1 MLQKGSLN
9 NTRAILLPWF
19 ELSLE
24 LIQGWRAGQYSTLAF
39 FSLDE
44 NGRIL

>member
-1 MLQKGSLN
+1 MLQKRSIN
-9 NTRAILLPWF
+9 DTPAINLPGI

-24 LIQGWRAGQYSTLAF
+24 HIQSWRASKYSTLAF

-44 NGRIL
+44 NGRI